1 MRGLGVGLVVLAA
14 LVFGVGWSFFEPNE
28 TAAGGALPLSDDF
41 EAAAAVAPLR
51 PTTPTTRPS
60 APETTAEPELVVPPG
75 GSLVATALQTEGEV
89 AVWSTPDAAVAPTWM
104 LPAETEFWGPRH
116 FLVLEDAGDW
126 LRVSVPVRP
135 NGSEGWIPKDAVQ
148 LSISEFL
155 VRIHLDEPSLEV
167 WRDEELVFS
176 TTPAIGSSRA
186 PTPLGRWF
194 IRDIFQWDEASVYGP
209 WVLALSAYSDQIE
222 KINGSDAVVAI
233 HGTNRPDLLGQA
245 VSLGCI
251 RLHND
256 DVTRLAQTVPVGT
269 PVEVVA

>member
-1 MRGLGVGLVVLAA
+1 MVGT
-14 LVFGVGWSFFEPNE
+14 GWSVFRPNE
-28 TAAGGALPLSDDF
+28 TTGGALPLSDDF

-51 PTTPTTRPS
+51 PTTTTTRRP
-60 APETTAEPELVVPPG
+60 APETTTAPTLVVPSG

-89 AVWSTPDAAVAPTWM
+89 AVWATPDAAAAPTWM
-104 LPAETEFWGPRH
+104 LTAETEFWGPRH

-135 NGSEGWIPKDAVQ
+135 NGSEGWIPKDVVH
-148 LSISEFL
+148 LSVSEFL
-155 VRIHLDEPSLEV
+155 VRIHVEEPSLEV
-167 WRDEELVFS
+167 WRDDELVFS

-186 PTPLGRWF
+186 PTPLGRWY